1 MRKPG
6 RKKKD
11 GEERLRRHPRREDWR
26 HAECVYVDLK
36 VGLQRKEEGEAV
48 GKVAKGLCCFFA
60 QAQARLSLTDDSAQ
74 TGILVVLSVV
84 YHDELLVLAYPAAEN
99 MPNKSLQSLTENT
112 PGLSKLSGRHKC
124 RGLTDYLP

>member
-1 MRKPG
+1 M
-6 RKKKD
+6 
-11 GEERLRRHPRREDWR
+11 
-26 HAECVYVDLK
+26 DLK

-48 GKVAKGLCCFFA
+48 RKVAKGLCCFFA

-84 YHDELLVLAYPAAEN
+84 YHGMQYELRVVAYPAAEN

-112 PGLSKLSGRHKC
+112 PGLSQVSGRHKC